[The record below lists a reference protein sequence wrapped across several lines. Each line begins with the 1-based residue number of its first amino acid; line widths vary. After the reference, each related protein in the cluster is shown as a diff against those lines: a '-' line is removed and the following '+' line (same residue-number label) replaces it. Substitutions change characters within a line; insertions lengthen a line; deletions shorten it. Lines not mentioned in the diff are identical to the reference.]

1 MPRRW
6 FALFAL
12 SLAAASAQQNA
23 RLDAL
28 VLKYAE
34 AGQFMGAVR
43 VARGG
48 ETIFSQGYG
57 FANLEWKIPNVP
69 ESKFR
74 VGSITKQFT
83 AACVLLLEE
92 RGKLRVDDPLGKYI
106 GNPPEAWKAVTIRH
120 LLTHTSGIPSLTQ
133 FPEYP
138 EFKLLPAT
146 MEKTL
151 ALIRSK
157 PMQFAPGEK
166 YAYSNSGYI
175 LLGHVVERASGARY
189 EDFLRENIL
198 APLGMRDTGY
208 DANAAILPHRAS
220 GYTARGGPMRNAA
233 HIDMTVPH
241 AAGALYST
249 TGDLLRWQEA
259 LFGGRVLRPESL
271 ARMLTPSLEDYG
283 FGVIVRSRNG
293 RRCVEHGGGIDGF
306 NAFMAYYPDRRVAV
320 IVLGNLNGDA
330 PNKLAVDLAEA
341 ALE

>member
-1 MPRRW
+1 M
-6 FALFAL
+6 LFR
-12 SLAAASAQQNA
+12 S
-23 RLDAL
+23 
-28 VLKYAE
+28 
-34 AGQFMGAVR
+34 
-43 VARGG
+43 
-48 ETIFSQGYG
+48 
-57 FANLEWKIPNVP
+57 
-69 ESKFR
+69 
-74 VGSITKQFT
+74 
-83 AACVLLLEE
+83 
-92 RGKLRVDDPLGKYI
+92 
-106 GNPPEAWKAVTIRH
+106 
-120 LLTHTSGIPSLTQ
+120 IPSLTQ

>member
-120 LLTHTSGIPSLTQ
+120 QIGR
-133 FPEYP
+133 
-138 EFKLLPAT
+138 A
-146 MEKTL
+146 
-151 ALIRSK
+151 
-157 PMQFAPGEK
+157 
-166 YAYSNSGYI
+166 
-175 LLGHVVERASGARY
+175 HV
-189 EDFLRENIL
+189 
-198 APLGMRDTGY
+198 
-208 DANAAILPHRAS
+208 
-220 GYTARGGPMRNAA
+220 
-233 HIDMTVPH
+233 
-241 AAGALYST
+241 
-249 TGDLLRWQEA
+249 
-259 LFGGRVLRPESL
+259 
-271 ARMLTPSLEDYG
+271 
-283 FGVIVRSRNG
+283 
-293 RRCVEHGGGIDGF
+293 
-306 NAFMAYYPDRRVAV
+306 
-320 IVLGNLNGDA
+320 
-330 PNKLAVDLAEA
+330 
-341 ALE
+341 